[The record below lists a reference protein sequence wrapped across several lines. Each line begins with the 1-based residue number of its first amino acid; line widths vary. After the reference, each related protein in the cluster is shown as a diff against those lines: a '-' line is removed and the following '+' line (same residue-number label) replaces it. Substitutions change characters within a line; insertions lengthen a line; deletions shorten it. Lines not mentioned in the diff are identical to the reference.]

1 MKAFLFIRNIFK
13 KYPALLS
20 NNVLLLFIGGLFDA
34 VSVFAL
40 IPIIDFLVKP
50 GLKDIS
56 PVTQKMI
63 EAMKVAGFSVT
74 LSRLLIAF
82 LLFSVLK
89 ISFLIFAQ
97 RLMFKTKYR
106 VMRDIMIGS
115 FEDFFQARWYFF
127 SSSKQGAILNTFI
140 REINVVGDS
149 FGAMARFF
157 ARFLEGA
164 FCLAVPFYLSWRVT
178 SICMGSALL
187 FALPF
192 VFLGRMNYRLGKKNT
207 STANHM
213 GSVIQENLSMA
224 KVILGFGNQSKGVK
238 ALDDA
243 FSGHSKATIKSQTL
257 GVAIPLMYYPF
268 GVLVLIIGMLIS
280 QRFGLSMSEAA
291 VLLYSFLRI
300 VPCVTDLI
308 AQKNSLDNFLPSY
321 EQIVSLRNR
330 ASQLKQVTGAKIF
343 KGFEREI
350 AMNEVSFAYPDNEP
364 ILIDVSVRI
373 PKGKMIAFVGE
384 SGAGKST
391 LIDMIM
397 GFNEPAEGSIT
408 FDGMAMQDF
417 NINSYRQRIGY
428 VPQDSVLFNTTIL
441 DNLRWSK
448 ADATESEIKEA
459 CYQANAEEFIEKFP
473 EGYSTLVGDR
483 GVRLS
488 GGQIQRI
495 ALARAI
501 LRKPELLILDEATS
515 ALDTYSERLIQ
526 QSIEAIAKKTTVI
539 VIAHRIS
546 TVVNADYIYVLKK
559 GHIVEEG
566 TYAILVHMDGY
577 FNNMIKLQELKTAE
591 KTD

>member
-1 MKAFLFIRNIFK
+1 MKMFLFIRNIFK
-13 KYPALLS
+13 KYPVLLS
-20 NNVLLLFIGGLFDA
+20 SNVLLLFVGGLFDA
-34 VSVFAL
+34 VSIFAL

-56 PVTQKMI
+56 PVTQKII
-63 EAMKVAGFSVT
+63 EVMETVGFSVT
-74 LSRLLIAF
+74 LSWLFIAF
-82 LLFSVLK
+82 LLFSLFK
-89 ISFLIFAQ
+89 SSFQIFAQ
-97 RLMFKTKYR
+97 RLIFKTKYR

-127 SSSKQGAILNTFI
+127 TSSKQGAILNTFI

-149 FGAMARFF
+149 FGAMVRFF

-164 FCLAVPFYLSWRVT
+164 FCLVVPFYLSWKVT
-178 SICMGSALL
+178 FICLGFALL

-192 VFLGRMNYRLGKKNT
+192 ALLGKINYRLGKQNT
-207 STANHM
+207 STANQL

-224 KVILGFGNQSKGVK
+224 KVILGFGNQGRSVK
-238 ALDDA
+238 ALDNA

-257 GVAIPLMYYPF
+257 VAAIPLMYYPF
-268 GVLVLIIGMLIS
+268 GILVLIIGMFTGR
-280 QRFGLSMSEAA
+280 RFGLSLSEAT

-308 AQKNSLDNFLPSY
+308 AQKNLLDNFFPSY
-321 EQIVSLRNR
+321 EQVMSLRNR
-330 ASQLKQVTGAKIF
+330 AGQLKQLTGAKIF

-350 AMNEVSFAYPDNEP
+350 AVNKISFAYPDSEP
-364 ILIDVSVRI
+364 VLIDVSVCI

-391 LIDMIM
+391 LIDIIM
-397 GFNEPAEGSIT
+397 GFNEPAKGSVT
-408 FDGMAMQDF
+408 FDGAAMQDF
-417 NINSYRQRIGY
+417 NINSYRRRIGY
-428 VPQDSVLFNTTIL
+428 VPQDSNLFNTTIL

-448 ADATESEIKEA
+448 ADATEAEIKEA
-459 CYQANAEEFIEKFP
+459 CCQANAEEFIEKFP
-473 EGYSTLVGDR
+473 EGYNTLVGDR

-501 LRKPELLILDEATS
+501 LRKPDLLILDEATS

-526 QSIEAIAKKTTVI
+526 LSIEAIAKETTVI
-539 VIAHRIS
+539 VIAHRLS
-546 TVVNADYIYVLKK
+546 TIVNADYIYVLENGK
-559 GHIVEEG
+559 VTEEG
-566 TYAILVHMDGY
+566 DYTTLVHMSGC
-577 FNNMIKLQELKTAE
+577 FSHMIKQQVLNGA
-591 KTD
+591 